1 MCIRDRDKDM
11 LETKT
16 LVKICGITSIEQAVQ
31 VAELGT
37 NAIGIISVNE
47 SPRYISPE
55 KKKEIFKTLKDL
67 YPNIDRVS
75 VVKDSPIDSIIKG
88 FLGEPNENIIQLHGD
103 EDIDYCQKLKQK
115 VPNIFLW
122 KAFRIKNKED
132 LDKIKP
138 YENFVDAILLDSWN
152 EETYGGSGKRIEQKY
167 LEDISFSKPWWIA
180 GGVSTEWIDV
190 ILKNIKP
197 NGIDISSSI
206 ETAPGIKDLEKTK
219 QIIKEI
225 KK

>member
-1 MCIRDRDKDM
+1 M

-132 LDKIKP
+132 LNKIKP

-167 LEDISFSKPWWIA
+167 LEDISFSKPWGLA
-180 GGVSTEWIDV
+180 GGVSKEWI
-190 ILKNIKP
+190 IEIIRKIKP
-197 NGIDISSSI
+197 YGIDISSSV
-206 ETAPGIKDLEKTK
+206 ETSPGIKDIEKIRL
-219 QIIKEI
+219 IIDEI
-225 KK
+225 NK

>member
-1 MCIRDRDKDM
+1 M

-88 FLGEPNENIIQLHGD
+88 FLGDPNENIIQLHGD

-132 LDKIKP
+132 LNKIKP

-167 LEDISFSKPWWIA
+167 LEDISFNKPWWIA

>member
-1 MCIRDRDKDM
+1 M

-219 QIIKEI
+219 RIIKEI

>member
-1 MCIRDRDKDM
+1 M
-11 LETKT
+11 LKTKT

-31 VAELGT
+31 VAELGA
-37 NAIGIISVNE
+37 NAIGIISVDE

-55 KKKEIFKTLKDL
+55 KKKEIFKSLKDL

-75 VVKDSPIDSIIKG
+75 VVKDSPIDSIIKS
-88 FLGEPNENIIQLHGD
+88 FLGEPNETIIQLHGD
-103 EDIDYCQKLKQK
+103 EDIEYCQKLKQQI
-115 VPNIFLW
+115 PNVGLW
-122 KAFRIKNKED
+122 KAFRIKNKKD

-138 YENFVDAILLDSWN
+138 YENFIDAILLDSWN
-152 EETYGGSGKRIEQKY
+152 KETYGGSGKRIKQKY
-167 LEDISFSKPWWIA
+167 LEDLSFSKPWWIA
-180 GGVSTEWIDV
+180 GGVSTEWIGE

-206 ETAPGIKDLEKTK
+206 EISPGIKDLEKTK
-219 QIIKEI
+219 RIIKKI

>member
-1 MCIRDRDKDM
+1 M

-103 EDIDYCQKLKQK
+103 EDIEYCRKLKK
-115 VPNIFLW
+115 LIPNVGLW

>member
-1 MCIRDRDKDM
+1 M

-180 GGVSTEWIDV
+180 GGVSTEWVDV

-197 NGIDISSSI
+197 NGIDISSSV
-206 ETAPGIKDLEKTK
+206 ETSPGIKDLEKTK
-219 QIIKEI
+219 QIIREI

>member
-1 MCIRDRDKDM
+1 M

-31 VAELGT
+31 IAELGT

-47 SPRYISPE
+47 SPRFISPE

-75 VVKDSPIDSIIKG
+75 VVKNSPIDLIIKD

-167 LEDISFSKPWWIA
+167 LEDLSFSKPWWIA
-180 GGVSTEWIDV
+180 GGVSTEWIDE
-190 ILKNIKP
+190 ILKNIRP
-197 NGIDISSSI
+197 YGVDISSSV
-206 ETAPGIKDLEKTK
+206 ETSPGIKDIHKVGLL
-219 QIIKEI
+219 IKEV
-225 KK
+225 KNTNL

>member
-1 MCIRDRDKDM
+1 M

-47 SPRYISPE
+47 SPRYFSPE

-122 KAFRIKNKED
+122 KAFRIKNKKD
-132 LDKIKP
+132 LNKIKP

-152 EETYGGSGKRIEQKY
+152 EETYGGSGKKIEQKY
-167 LEDISFSKPWWIA
+167 LENISFSKPWWIA
-180 GGVSTEWIDV
+180 GGVSTDWIDV

>member
-1 MCIRDRDKDM
+1 M

-31 VAELGT
+31 VAELGA
-37 NAIGIISVNE
+37 NAIGIISVDE
-47 SPRYISPE
+47 SPRYISQE
-55 KKKEIFKTLKDL
+55 KKKEIFKSLKDL
-67 YPNIDRVS
+67 YPNIERVS
-75 VVKDSPIDSIIKG
+75 VVKDIPIDSIIKS
-88 FLGEPNENIIQLHGD
+88 FFEEPNETIIQLHGD
-103 EDIDYCQKLKQK
+103 EDIDYCQKLKQRI
-115 VPNIFLW
+115 PNIGLW

-138 YENFVDAILLDSWN
+138 YENFIDAILLDSWN
-152 EETYGGSGKRIEQKY
+152 KETYGGSGKRIKQKY
-167 LEDISFSKPWWIA
+167 LEDLSFSKPWWIA
-180 GGVSTEWIDV
+180 GGVSTEWIGE

-206 ETAPGIKDLEKTK
+206 EISPGIKDLEKTK
-219 QIIKEI
+219 QIIKKI

>member
-1 MCIRDRDKDM
+1 MHK
-11 LETKT
+11 TKT
-16 LVKICGITSIEQAVQ
+16 LVKICGITSIEQAIQ

>member
-1 MCIRDRDKDM
+1 M

-47 SPRYISPE
+47 SPRYISPK

-190 ILKNIKP
+190 IQKNIKP

-219 QIIKEI
+219 QIITEI

>member
-1 MCIRDRDKDM
+1 M

-167 LEDISFSKPWWIA
+167 LENISFSKPWWIA

>member
-1 MCIRDRDKDM
+1 M

-47 SPRYISPE
+47 SPRYIFPE

-67 YPNIDRVS
+67 YPNIDRIS

>member
-1 MCIRDRDKDM
+1 M

-31 VAELGT
+31 IAELGT

-47 SPRYISPE
+47 SPRYVSSK

-75 VVKDSPIDSIIKG
+75 VIKDSTIDSIIKG

-103 EDIDYCQKLKQK
+103 EDIDYCQKLKQRI
-115 VPNIFLW
+115 PNIGLW
-122 KAFRIKNKED
+122 KAFRIKNKKD

-138 YENFVDAILLDSWN
+138 YEDFIDGILLDSWN
-152 EETYGGSGKRIEQKY
+152 KETYGGSGKRIKQKY
-167 LEDISFSKPWWIA
+167 LEDLSFSKPWWIA
-180 GGVSTEWIDV
+180 GGVSREWVDE

-197 NGIDISSSI
+197 NGIDISSSV
-206 ETAPGIKDLEKTK
+206 EKSPGIKDIYKVGL
-219 QIIKEI
+219 IIEEV
-225 KK
+225 KKY

>member
-1 MCIRDRDKDM
+1 M

-37 NAIGIISVNE
+37 NAIGIISVDE

-55 KKKEIFKTLKDL
+55 KKKEIFKSLKDL
-67 YPNIDRVS
+67 YPNIERVS
-75 VVKDSPIDSIIKG
+75 VVKDIPFDSIIKS
-88 FLGEPNENIIQLHGD
+88 FLEEPNETIIQLHGD
-103 EDIDYCQKLKQK
+103 EDIDYCQKLKQLI
-115 VPNIFLW
+115 PNVGLW
-122 KAFRIKNKED
+122 KAFRIKNKKD

-138 YENFVDAILLDSWN
+138 YENFIDAILLDSWN
-152 EETYGGSGKRIEQKY
+152 KETYGGSGKRIKQKY
-167 LEDISFSKPWWIA
+167 LEDLSFSKPWWIA
-180 GGVSTEWIDV
+180 GGVSTEWIGE

-206 ETAPGIKDLEKTK
+206 EISPGIKDLGKTK
-219 QIIKEI
+219 QIIKKI

>member
-1 MCIRDRDKDM
+1 M

-16 LVKICGITSIEQAVQ
+16 LVKICGITSVEQAIQ
-31 VAELGT
+31 VAKLGT
-37 NAIGIISVNE
+37 NAIGIISVDE

-55 KKKEIFKTLKDL
+55 KKKEIFKSLKDL

-75 VVKDSPIDSIIKG
+75 VVKDIPIDSIIKS
-88 FLGEPNENIIQLHGD
+88 FLGEPNETIIQLHGD
-103 EDIDYCQKLKQK
+103 EDIDYCQKLKQRI
-115 VPNIFLW
+115 PNIGLW
-122 KAFRIKNKED
+122 KAFRIKNKKD
-132 LDKIKP
+132 LDQIKP

-152 EETYGGSGKRIEQKY
+152 KETYGGSGKRIKQKY
-167 LEDISFSKPWWIA
+167 LEDLSFSKPWWIA
-180 GGVSTEWIDV
+180 GGVSTEWIGE

-206 ETAPGIKDLEKTK
+206 EISPGIKDLEKTK
-219 QIIKEI
+219 QIIKKI

>member
-1 MCIRDRDKDM
+1 M
-11 LETKT
+11 LDTKT

-75 VVKDSPIDSIIKG
+75 VVKDTPIDSIIKG